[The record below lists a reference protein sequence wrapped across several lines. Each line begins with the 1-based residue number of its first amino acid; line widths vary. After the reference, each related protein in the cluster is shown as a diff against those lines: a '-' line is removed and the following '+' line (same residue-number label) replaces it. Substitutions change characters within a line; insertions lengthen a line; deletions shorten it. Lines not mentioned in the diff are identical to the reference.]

1 MNTAVNWKKLFW
13 RKIIWFDLGILAHF
27 LYFFSGRNSKIIETV
42 YSRGVF
48 SGIRWIWDFTFGLFP
63 VPLLYIVLFLFVI
76 WIAGKIY
83 RRIKKQYNP
92 FPLGWKTR
100 ITYAFLNLLAAA
112 GFIVFTFYFLWGF
125 NYNRIS
131 LENNLNLDVTPLE
144 TTPLKQEAELALNT
158 AIEARQRITGVS
170 IDALNNSFLPQKLE
184 SEIRKNLVKVIKD
197 MGYPAPG
204 RIRIRQMWP
213 GDLLMRFHVS
223 GIYIP
228 FLGEG
233 YTAGKLT
240 AVEKPFTLAHEMA
253 HGLGF
258 ADEGSANFLAYL
270 ACESSENPMLQ
281 YSGRLAYWSYI
292 AGEIAALS
300 REEYIDL
307 AQRMSP
313 GMISDLKQISENWRQ
328 YRGTLAKI
336 GEKVNERY
344 LKSQGVKEGLRSYN
358 RMVILVAAWRK
369 KQDQEN
375 QAVLDDRN

>member
-1 MNTAVNWKKLFW
+1 MTATVNWKRLFW
-13 RKIIWFDLGILAHF
+13 RKIIWIDLGVVAHF
-27 LYFFSGRNSKIIETV
+27 LYFFSGRDSQIIENV
-42 YSRGVF
+42 YSRGIF
-48 SGIRWIWDFTFGLFP
+48 IGLRWIWDLTLGLLP
-63 VPLLYIVLFLFVI
+63 IPLLYIFLFLLVV
-76 WIAGKIY
+76 WISGKIY
-83 RRIKKQYNP
+83 RRINKQYNP
-92 FPLGWKTR
+92 FPPGWKTR
-100 ITYAFLNLLAAA
+100 IAYGFLNLLAAA
-112 GFIVFTFYFLWGF
+112 GFIVFWFYFLWGF

-131 LENNLNLDVTPLE
+131 LEQTLNLEVTPLE
-144 TTPLKQEAELALNT
+144 ATILKQEAELALNT
-158 AIEARQRITGVS
+158 AIEARQGITG
-170 IDALNNSFLPQKLE
+170 ITNDALNDSFLPQKLE
-184 SEIRKNLVKVIKD
+184 SEVRKNLTEVIKD
-197 MGYPAPG
+197 MGYPTPG
-204 RIRIRQMWP
+204 RIRIRQIWP

-233 YTAGKLT
+233 YTAGKIT
-240 AVEKPFTLAHEMA
+240 AVEKPFTMAHEMA

-270 ACESSENPMLQ
+270 ACEMAEDHMIK

-300 REEYIDL
+300 REKYGEVF
-307 AQRMSP
+307 QRITP
-313 GMISDLKQISENWRQ
+313 GMIADLKQISENWRH

-358 RMVILVAAWRK
+358 RMVVLVAAWRK
-369 KQDQEN
+369 KQGQEN